1 MSESSPHPIAA
12 EPVDRPVIAVLG
24 GTGKEGGG
32 LAFRWA
38 HAGYRVLIGS
48 REATR
53 AAAAAAELSASLLAA
68 RAAAGL
74 ADGSAIRIEG
84 LTHRE
89 AVAQAAIVVLAVPW
103 AVQQALALEVADLLA
118 GRILV
123 DVTVPLVPPKVDRV
137 QLPDGGSAVE
147 ALARRLGP
155 EVRVVSAFQN
165 ISATH
170 LRDLGHAIDCDVLV
184 CGDDVDARE
193 AVVGLA
199 HAAGLAAW
207 HAGPLANSVGTEALT
222 SLLIAINK
230 RYKVPGAGIRITG
243 VPRERAR

>member
-1 MSESSPHPIAA
+1 MTESSPHPIAA

-193 AVVGLA
+193 AGW
-199 HAAGLAAW
+199 AW
-207 HAGPLANSVGTEALT
+207 RMLPVW
-222 SLLIAINK
+222 
-230 RYKVPGAGIRITG
+230 RPGMRGHWPIPSA
-243 VPRERAR
+243 PRR